1 MSPKPVAI
9 LTIFSKEL
17 AVLVESCI
25 AKILESRNLNRKNNI
40 TWQQPISEIG
50 PNGLSWFIRYKLK
63 NEIIGEELLNLYSI
77 AKHIFW
83 PNIL

>member
-1 MSPKPVAI
+1 MLMENGLQMIALKRRLRISSMSPKPVAI

-40 TWQQPISEIG
+40 T
-50 PNGLSWFIRYKLK
+50 
-63 NEIIGEELLNLYSI
+63 
-77 AKHIFW
+77 
-83 PNIL
+83 